1 MQHVIW
7 CDSAVGSHG
16 SSTLRCS
23 VLPWGHRGQDPS
35 DLTPHRH
42 EHMGFIS
49 EREPVWLHADK
60 KVLAFVSDKKK
71 SCYSLPV
78 SFLLLYLHFMC
89 LPAAHT
95 SSGVLWG
102 TGGVFSSL
110 TNMVEIA
117 CRLTMGVHL
126 DLGHTLFVVVPLPP
140 LSFFPLLAGA
150 LLQQFSQ
157 MKEQLPDLL
166 SYWLP
171 WSRSSGQNVTRRP
184 SPAGCR
190 PCHRCGQQLLPHLL
204 SVPYYWG
211 FSYHQ
216 EAFL

>member
-1 MQHVIW
+1 MNTWDLLVRESQCGCMQIKSLGL
-7 CDSAVGSHG
+7 CF
-16 SSTLRCS
+16 R
-23 VLPWGHRGQDPS
+23 Q
-35 DLTPHRH
+35 
-42 EHMGFIS
+42 
-49 EREPVWLHADK
+49 
-60 KVLAFVSDKKK
+60 KK

-89 LPAAHT
+89 LPAART

-126 DLGHTLFVVVPLPP
+126 DLGHTLFVVAPLPP

>member
-1 MQHVIW
+1 MQIK
-7 CDSAVGSHG
+7 S
-16 SSTLRCS
+16 
-23 VLPWGHRGQDPS
+23 RGLCFRP
-35 DLTPHRH
+35 
-42 EHMGFIS
+42 
-49 EREPVWLHADK
+49 K
-60 KVLAFVSDKKK
+60 NK

-126 DLGHTLFVVVPLPP
+126 DLGHTLFVVAPLPP

-184 SPAGCR
+184 SPAGCGLVIAAVNNSCLISCLFPIIEASLIIR
-190 PCHRCGQQLLPHLL
+190 KHFYRRYVLFVLL
-204 SVPYYWG
+204 
-211 FSYHQ
+211 
-216 EAFL
+216 FLNIFISFNANNKTTS